1 MCIVVPAKQ
10 GQSQDTARQLYAM
23 WKKMVV
29 LPMLA
34 RRTGTRYRENGG
46 GRKRGEGMGK
56 WGDIVGVVVVG
67 GVGGSTGCPECTE
80 VSRGRCKRGKEWQR
94 MFVFR

>member
-1 MCIVVPAKQ
+1 MRCGKI
-10 GQSQDTARQLYAM
+10 
-23 WKKMVV
+23 KMVV
-29 LPMLA
+29 LPILA
-34 RRTGTRYRENGG
+34 RRTGTRYREIGG

-56 WGDIVGVVVVG
+56 WCDILGGVVVG
-67 GVGGSTGCPECTE
+67 GVGGSTGCPEGTE

>member
-1 MCIVVPAKQ
+1 
-10 GQSQDTARQLYAM
+10 
-23 WKKMVV
+23 
-29 LPMLA
+29 
-34 RRTGTRYRENGG
+34 
-46 GRKRGEGMGK
+46 MGK
-56 WGDIVGVVVVG
+56 WGDIVGGVVVG

>member
-1 MCIVVPAKQ
+1 MYLQKRGKLRTQQCIKVVVD
-10 GQSQDTARQLYAM
+10 GFTYARA
-23 WKKMVV
+23 
-29 LPMLA
+29 A
-34 RRTGTRYRENGG
+34 NRTRYRENGG

>member
-1 MCIVVPAKQ
+1 MYLCTCKRGANSGHSDAGKD
-10 GQSQDTARQLYAM
+10 GGFTYARA
-23 WKKMVV
+23 
-29 LPMLA
+29 A
-34 RRTGTRYRENGG
+34 NRTRYRENGG

>member
-1 MCIVVPAKQ
+1 
-10 GQSQDTARQLYAM
+10 
-23 WKKMVV
+23 
-29 LPMLA
+29 
-34 RRTGTRYRENGG
+34 
-46 GRKRGEGMGK
+46 MGK